1 MLSLSR
7 TSCLRHAARYMSGAP
22 LLLDGHVQLEVQD
35 RVAVIRLNNPS
46 KLNAL
51 DLAMVRAC
59 VC

>member
-1 MLSLSR
+1 
-7 TSCLRHAARYMSGAP
+7 MSGAP

-59 VC
+59 V